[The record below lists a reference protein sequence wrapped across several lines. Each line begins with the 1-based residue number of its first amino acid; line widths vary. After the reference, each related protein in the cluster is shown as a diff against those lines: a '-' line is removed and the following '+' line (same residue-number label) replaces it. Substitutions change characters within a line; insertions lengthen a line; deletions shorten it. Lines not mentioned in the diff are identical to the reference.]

1 MTREDIWSILRSNL
15 AKIFSE
21 SPCISVP
28 LSSDTSPRP
37 LGTLHKARGTG
48 QPALGVC
55 CLPWSPHLL
64 NSNASILVHTFL
76 WLHELCCRGV
86 GWSVLYCQQSKQL
99 PWAHCLHALS
109 LGSPFSLEWFFWGPA
124 MSPQVTE
131 TFWPLFN
138 KGLH

>member
-1 MTREDIWSILRSNL
+1 MVNSKVKPC
-15 AKIFSE
+15 KIFSE

-109 LGSPFSLEWFFWGPA
+109 LGSPFSLEWFFWGTA